1 MTGIQSVQTGLAVLP
16 SPTGAPAP
24 GSPAWI
30 NVRPDVRRGAA
41 VAADLL
47 SAIGK
52 DLAWHGK
59 GRNENEDLL
68 LASAWIHALD
78 VSSLVVANAQEAP
91 LPVLDTLR
99 ELATQCGI
107 GLWLLHRSPIDDRT
121 HRKITKMARTAA
133 DLAHVPA
140 PTERTA
146 APAPATAA
154 TAEVPAADFP
164 SFQPAM
170 LADPDR
176 YAHALAAYDDQLQQ
190 AGAAIAASTNCS
202 SSGSGDPRTA
212 ITTAAG
218 HLLRSAPDDGRL
230 IARLRAL
237 QVLAWRNDLFLS
249 VDITTVL
256 ASAERPRCAPDSLDE
271 RLLSYRQPQRA
282 IATALTIRGID
293 LDDITALTLHDIQ
306 ADGTIGSPPLID
318 DPTDALRLAARAQRR
333 LRELQ
338 GANDADRLLCPD
350 AKTLARFVNDA
361 TADLGLNIAGRR
373 VERQTDP
380 TAWLKRLGI
389 TLRDL

>member
-30 NVRPDVRRGAA
+30 TVRPDVRRGAA

-47 SAIGK
+47 AALGK

-68 LASAWIHALD
+68 LARAWIHALD
-78 VSSLVVANAQEAP
+78 VGSLVVANAQEAP

-99 ELATQCGI
+99 ELATHSGI

-121 HRKITKMARTAA
+121 HRKITRMARTAA

-140 PTERTA
+140 PIERVA

-154 TAEVPAADFP
+154 TADVPAADFP
-164 SFQPAM
+164 SFLPAM

-176 YAHALAAYDDQLQQ
+176 YADALTAYDGQIKQT
-190 AGAAIAASTNCS
+190 GAAIEAGTG
-202 SSGSGDPRTA
+202 GSGDLRAA
-212 ITTAAG
+212 ITKTAG

-237 QVLAWRNDLFLS
+237 QVLAWRNDLFLG
-249 VDITTVL
+249 VDATTVL
-256 ASAERPRCAPDSLDE
+256 ASTERPRSAPGSLDE

-293 LDDITALTLHDIQ
+293 LDDITALTLHDVQ
-306 ADGTIGSPPLID
+306 AGGTIGSPPLID
-318 DPTDALRLAARAQRR
+318 DPTDAFRLAARAQRR

-338 GANDADRLLCPD
+338 GATDADRLLCPD